1 MLNRASS
8 GSSCRRSVK
17 KYCAEGINPVIDPG
31 MASRQR
37 DGVLRAL
44 ARWRVPHVAGK
55 EAEAQAI
62 QSWI

>member
-1 MLNRASS
+1 M
-8 GSSCRRSVK
+8 
-17 KYCAEGINPVIDPG
+17 IDPG

-55 EAEAQAI
+55 EAEAPGADGKGPEAGPSHGRHQGVGDSNPQA
-62 QSWI
+62 QG